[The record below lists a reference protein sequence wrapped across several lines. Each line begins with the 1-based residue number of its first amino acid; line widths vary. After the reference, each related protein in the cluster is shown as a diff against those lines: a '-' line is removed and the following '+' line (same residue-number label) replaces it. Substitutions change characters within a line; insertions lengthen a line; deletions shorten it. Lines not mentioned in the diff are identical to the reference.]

1 MKDKEITLDEAL
13 DLSSRDENHFF
24 DRKDAAIKPASLQKH
39 AVAFA
44 NADGGDIIIGIADDK
59 SQPDVNLR
67 WNGLKDIE
75 AFNPVFQVLT
85 EINPSITYE
94 AMFLRCA
101 SKSGLVLRITIEKSD
116 KVHSTSD
123 NTVYVRRSAQS
134 MSLKDPQK
142 IQELSFAKG
151 ESSFEDFLI
160 KDAEPEDIFESEEM
174 KHFLS
179 DYSPHTDSIDFT
191 VNQNLVD
198 RKNFNP
204 RTAGLLLFANNPSVT
219 IPKKC
224 AVKITRYT
232 TVDKVPTRDQLK
244 EQFTIEGP
252 LYQLIERTIEKV
264 QEIMS
269 NISTWTS
276 RGLTVVSYPPETI
289 WEIVVNAVI
298 HRDYSISDDVHILI
312 FDNRI
317 EVLSPGKLPG
327 FVTVDNILEARYS
340 RNPKIVRTLNRYKN
354 PPNKDMGEGLNTA
367 FQKMTEMQLAE
378 PIIQAENNYV
388 RATIPHKRLASPETA
403 ILDFLASNPQVT
415 NSIVR
420 SLTGIRSENTV
431 KDAFRRLRKRGVIEI
446 VPGSSG
452 NQSAWQL
459 RVPTEDEY
467 EMDDINPEETN

>member
-1 MKDKEITLDEAL
+1 MKEKEITLDEAL

-44 NADGGDIIIGIADDK
+44 NADGGDVVIGIADDK
-59 SQPDVNLR
+59 SQPDINLR

-75 AFNPVFQVLT
+75 DFNPIFQVLT
-85 EINPSITYE
+85 EISPSINYE
-94 AMFLRCA
+94 ASFLRCG
-101 SKSGLVLRITIEKSD
+101 SKNGLVLRLTIEKSD

-123 NTVYVRRSAQS
+123 STVYVRRSAQS
-134 MSLKDPQK
+134 IPLKDPQK

-174 KHFLS
+174 KHFLT
-179 DYSPHTDSIDFT
+179 DYSPHTDSIGFT

-198 RKNFNP
+198 RKNFSP
-204 RTAGLLLFANNPSVT
+204 RAAGLLLFANNPSVT

-244 EQFTIEGP
+244 EQFTVEGP
-252 LYQLIERTIEKV
+252 LYQLIERTISKV

-269 NISTWTS
+269 NVSTWTS

-317 EVLSPGKLPG
+317 EVLSPGRLPG

-340 RNPKIVRTLNRYKN
+340 RNPKIVRTLNRYKD

-403 ILDFLASNPQVT
+403 ILDFLANNSQIT

-420 SLTGIRSENTV
+420 SLTGIRSESTV
-431 KDAFRRLRKRGVIEI
+431 KDVFRRLRKRNVIEI

-459 RVPTEDEY
+459 KESNDEDSQDEEQDDTE
-467 EMDDINPEETN
+467 